1 MKTSRPESSSTA
13 RVKLSV
19 GAAACGIALT
29 LRDRQPQS
37 RLAGPTRCLRPAALG
52 RVGLDLRRPRV
63 RCAARLSLFH
73 GLRHLASPERCL
85 SRSKKVGTAR
95 SIASPPEI
103 PSQLTLIAPT
113 SP

>member
-1 MKTSRPESSSTA
+1 MKTSRPESSSTS

-29 LRDRQPQS
+29 PETASRRFGSPGRPDVSGPPRSAVSASTSGGLGCGAPRGWASSDR
-37 RLAGPTRCLRPAALG
+37 LG
-52 RVGLDLRRPRV
+52 
-63 RCAARLSLFH
+63 
-73 GLRHLASPERCL
+73 HLASPERCRR
-85 SRSKKVGTAR
+85 RSKKVGTAR

>member
-1 MKTSRPESSSTA
+1 MKTSRPESSSTC

-29 LRDRQPQS
+29 AEIASRSPGSPGRPDVSGPPRSAVSASTSGGRD
-37 RLAGPTRCLRPAALG
+37 A
-52 RVGLDLRRPRV
+52 VLRRSA
-63 RCAARLSLFH
+63 CSNRL
-73 GLRHLASPERCL
+73 GHLASPERCRR
-85 SRSKKVGTAR
+85 RSKKVGTAR